1 MSPIRE
7 GRILQLCKRYLHK
20 RDIGTGKGLTAEED
34 PAALLRSICCRR
46 KRLNPMSDLIIFS
59 RYRKRQS
66 VTAQATAKMSSQ
78 SYCVPTGD

>member
-1 MSPIRE
+1 MGIMTPHPAGGCIAQSRQGE
-7 GRILQLCKRYLHK
+7 SVQTKVS
-20 RDIGTGKGLTAEED
+20 TAEED
-34 PAALLRSICCRR
+34 PVALLRSICCRR